1 MEIQELHNYTQA
13 QFEDLKQLIAE
24 LSDRV
29 NLTQTDLMLV
39 LKDSNSHLY
48 VILESLT
55 PNPLPSAKFLTLGN
69 KKTVFPITLA

>member
-1 MEIQELHNYTQA
+1 MTIKDNMEIQELHNYTQA

-48 VILESLT
+48 VIL
-55 PNPLPSAKFLTLGN
+55 
-69 KKTVFPITLA
+69 